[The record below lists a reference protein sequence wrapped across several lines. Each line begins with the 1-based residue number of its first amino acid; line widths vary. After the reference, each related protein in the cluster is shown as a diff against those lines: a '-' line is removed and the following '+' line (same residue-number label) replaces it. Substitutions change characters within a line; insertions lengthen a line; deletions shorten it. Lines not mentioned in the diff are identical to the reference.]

1 VQVQFP
7 LAAAASYARA
17 MTRRGATIATVAAIA
32 LAAGC
37 GGDQPEHPSRGEQP
51 APRER
56 PSVAVP
62 DGGMS
67 AGHADEPRRVTVPPR
82 DRTAPA
88 AVLRL
93 ASVEAVSGG
102 PAPDPVALDAPVLE
116 PTAVG
121 RDKQGMTRI
130 RVSLHARL
138 RCGDEVVPL
147 TRYFPPP
154 ETARPRIPPG
164 TRAPTELTRDVR
176 FDLACRGGDL
186 LGAEG
191 TVWADATSAWET
203 ESSSAPIRFTYR
215 P

>member
-1 VQVQFP
+1 MRR
-7 LAAAASYARA
+7 AAVVVVLL
-17 MTRRGATIATVAAIA
+17 I
-32 LAAGC
+32 GC
-37 GGDQPEHPSRGEQP
+37 GGEP
-51 APRER
+51 AAPER
-56 PSVAVP
+56 PRVAVP

-67 AGHADEPRRVTVPPR
+67 TGHADEPRRVTVPAR

-93 ASVEAVSGG
+93 AAAEAVSGG
-102 PAPDPVALDAPVLE
+102 AEPAPVRLSAPVLE

-130 RVSLHARL
+130 RVSLEARL

-147 TRYFPPP
+147 IRYFPPP
-154 ETARPRIPPG
+154 EIARPRIAPG
-164 TRAPTELTRDVR
+164 KRAPTELTRRVR
-176 FDLACRGGDL
+176 FGLDCPEGELA
-186 LGAEG
+186 GAEG
-191 TVWADATSAWET
+191 RLWADATSAWET